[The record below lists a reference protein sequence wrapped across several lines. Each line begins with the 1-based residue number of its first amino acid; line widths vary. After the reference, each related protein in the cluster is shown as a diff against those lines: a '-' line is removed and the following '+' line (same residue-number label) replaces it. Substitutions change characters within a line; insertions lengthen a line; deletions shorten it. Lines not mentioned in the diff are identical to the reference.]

1 MSNPQATP
9 PSFGSGPQ
17 SFGSGPQMPNGASA
31 AEEDTQVPQAPHTDE
46 PVYDQSSNATKQEK
60 SGVSAFV
67 WVALILGALILVLL
81 LVFVMQNN
89 QPVDISYFAWS
100 FSMPLGVALLLAA
113 IAGILIAAIIGT
125 VRIILLGRR
134 LKRAQKNS

>member
-1 MSNPQATP
+1 M
-9 PSFGSGPQ
+9 
-17 SFGSGPQMPNGASA
+17 
-31 AEEDTQVPQAPHTDE
+31 
-46 PVYDQSSNATKQEK
+46 
-60 SGVSAFV
+60 SAFI

-134 LKRAQKNS
+134 LKRAQKR

>member
-9 PSFGSGPQ
+9 PSFGSGPG
-17 SFGSGPQMPNGASA
+17 SFGSGPQAPNSAPPVADGA
-31 AEEDTQVPQAPHTDE
+31 QAPEAPQVDG
-46 PVYDQSSNATKQEK
+46 PVHDKPSQSTKQEK
-60 SGVSAFV
+60 SGVSAFI

-89 QPVDISYFAWS
+89 QAVDISYFAWS

-113 IAGILIAAIIGT
+113 IAGVLIAAIIGT

-134 LKRAQKNS
+134 LKRAQKR

>member
-17 SFGSGPQMPNGASA
+17 SFGSGPQVPNGASA
-31 AEEDTQVPQAPHTDE
+31 AEEDMQVPQAQHTDE

>member
-9 PSFGSGPQ
+9 PSFGSGPG
-17 SFGSGPQMPNGASA
+17 SFGSGPQVPNGAAPAEDSA
-31 AEEDTQVPQAPHTDE
+31 QAPEAPQIDG
-46 PVYDQSSNATKQEK
+46 PVYDTPEQSTKQEK

-113 IAGILIAAIIGT
+113 IAGILIAAIVGT

-134 LKRAQKNS
+134 LKRAQKRS

>member
-17 SFGSGPQMPNGASA
+17 SFGSGPQVPNGASA

-67 WVALILGALILVLL
+67 WVALILVLL